1 MQIGIATNM
10 INKVLDS
17 LTRISIMLEQLK
29 IIKGMLADDSI
40 RPNHRQ
46 RLEEDRRTIKAELR
60 QLYFDLFKVISN

>member
-1 MQIGIATNM
+1 M
-10 INKVLDS
+10 LDS

-46 RLEEDRRTIKAELR
+46 RLEEDRRTLKASLR
-60 QLYFDLFKVISN
+60 EVYFDLFKIISN